1 MLSFLAA
8 LLSRLRQPAPD
19 DLLIP
24 ERERRN
30 RRALYWDIAWFGI
43 TTGIA
48 INFLS
53 VYAVRLNA
61 SEVEVGALTAAP
73 ALLSIFWLVPVGQ
86 IIARQRRLLP
96 LILWSLFTH
105 RLGYLLMGLLP
116 WLAPREW
123 VVPGLIALSALQAI
137 PAGAANVA
145 FPAMLP
151 DAIAKERLGR
161 VVGIRN
167 ALIGATSTLAVW
179 GSGPILAALPTPLN
193 YQVLFL
199 IAFAASLVSTYA
211 VSRLDLPERSVAAT
225 ATGGTA
231 LADLREG
238 MRRFGADRQ
247 FFWFTLSAV
256 FLHVALFTPAPLFP
270 IYWVRI
276 LGASDSFVSLIAT
289 LGGASSVL
297 SALMMDRVQRRW
309 GNRRVVGIA
318 MLALAFYPILTA
330 LTHTLP
336 PLLGISVMGGVFA
349 AGLNI
354 CLFHALLQVAPDADR
369 ARFIAIYSMLVNVA
383 IFAAPLFGSWLAGL
397 IGVAPVLLLAGGLR
411 LISGITFLRARD
423 AY

>member
-1 MLSFLAA
+1 MPSFLAA
-8 LLSRLRQPAPD
+8 LLSRLRPPAPD
-19 DLLIP
+19 DPFIP

-86 IIARQRRLLP
+86 IIARRRRLLP

-145 FPAMLP
+145 FPAILP

-161 VVGIRN
+161 VVGVRN

-211 VSRLDLPERSVAAT
+211 VSRLDLPERPAM
-225 ATGGTA
+225 ATGGNA

-238 MRRFGADRQ
+238 LRRFGADRR
-247 FFWFTLSAV
+247 FLWFTLSAV

-336 PLLGISVMGGVFA
+336 PLLGISVMGGIFA

-397 IGVAPVLLLAGGLR
+397 IGIAPVFFLAGGLR
-411 LISGITFLRARD
+411 LISGMMFLRTRE

>member
-1 MLSFLAA
+1 MPSPLAA
-8 LLSRLRQPAPD
+8 LRSRLRQPAPD
-19 DLLIP
+19 DFLMP

-30 RRALYWDIAWFGI
+30 QRALYWDIAWFGI
-43 TTGIA
+43 TSGIA

-53 VYAVRLNA
+53 VYAVRLDA

-116 WLAPREW
+116 WLTPREW

-145 FPAMLP
+145 FPAILP
-151 DAIAKERLGR
+151 DAVAKERLGR
-161 VVGIRN
+161 VVSIRN

-211 VSRLDLPERSVAAT
+211 ISRLDLPERPMTMAA
-225 ATGGTA
+225 GGNA

-238 MRRFGADRQ
+238 IRRFGADRR
-247 FFWFTLSAV
+247 FLGFTLSAV

-309 GNRRVVGIA
+309 GNRWVVGVS

-336 PLLGISVMGGVFA
+336 PLLIISVMGGIFA

-383 IFAAPLFGSWLAGL
+383 IFAAPLFGSWLAEL
-397 IGVAPVLLLAGGLR
+397 IGIAPVFFLAGGLR
-411 LISGITFLRARD
+411 LISGMMFLRTRET
-423 AY
+423 Y

>member
-1 MLSFLAA
+1 MSLFLKA
-8 LLSRLRQPAPD
+8 LPSRLRQPAPD

-30 RRALYWDIAWFGI
+30 QRALYWDIAWFGI
-43 TTGIA
+43 TSGIA

-53 VYAVRLNA
+53 VYAVRLDA

-116 WLAPREW
+116 WLTPREW
-123 VVPGLIALSALQAI
+123 VVPGLIAISALQAI

-145 FPAMLP
+145 FPAILP
-151 DAIAKERLGR
+151 DAVAKERLGR

-199 IAFAASLVSTYA
+199 LAFAASLVSTYA
-211 VSRLDLPERSVAAT
+211 VSRLDLPDRPTLAARSN
-225 ATGGTA
+225 A

-238 MRRFGADRQ
+238 MRQFGADRR
-247 FFWFTLSAV
+247 FLWFTLSAV

-297 SALMMDRVQRRW
+297 SALMMDRVQQRW
-309 GNRRVVGIA
+309 GNRRVVGVA

-336 PLLGISVMGGVFA
+336 PLLIISVMGGIFA

-383 IFAAPLFGSWLAGL
+383 IFAAPLLGSWLAGL
-397 IGVAPVLLLAGGLR
+397 IGVAPVLFLSGGLR
-411 LISGITFLRARD
+411 LISGMMFLRTRET
-423 AY
+423 Y

>member
-1 MLSFLAA
+1 MLPSLAA
-8 LLSRLRQPAPD
+8 LWSRLRQPAPD

-24 ERERRN
+24 ARERHN
-30 RRALYWDIAWFGI
+30 HRALYWDIAWFGI

-73 ALLSIFWLVPVGQ
+73 ALLSIFWLIPVGQ

-96 LILWSLFTH
+96 LLLWSLFTH

-151 DAIAKERLGR
+151 DAVSKERLGR
-161 VVGIRN
+161 VVSIRN

-211 VSRLDLPERSVAAT
+211 VSRLDLPERPAA
-225 ATGGTA
+225 AAAGGSA

-238 MRRFGADRQ
+238 MRRFGADRR
-247 FFWFTLSAV
+247 FLWFTLSAV

-309 GNRRVVGIA
+309 GNRRIVGVA

-336 PLLGISVMGGVFA
+336 PLLGISVMGGIFA

-354 CLFHALLQVAPDADR
+354 CLFHALLQVTPDAER

-383 IFAAPLFGSWLAGL
+383 IFVAPLFGSWLAGL
-397 IGVAPVLLLAGGLR
+397 IGIAPVLILAGGLR
-411 LISGITFLRARD
+411 LISGMMFLRARD